1 MKDEA
6 ARQQWVDYYLQIGDE
21 AQARDL
27 GWRPEGEAAAV
38 TMADEPPGAP
48 PAAAPAADAA
58 AGGDGGKEAAA
69 AAAIQAAMRGKVVR
83 AEFQDFKD
91 ETARQQWMAYY
102 LELGEYDAAK
112 EYGWEPPPG
121 WTPPAAGGAPAAA
134 SSEGAAAP
142 VVPPLKF
149 GEAEAGQLAI
159 TNEGGELAES
169 EIPIFSARWFG
180 QVFAAFTPRG
190 ETEEEEAK
198 RKEEKAAILVQAFA
212 RTLLARIAVKDES
225 RKCARRPAL
234 SPRSPTP
241 PSSTAARRRRLPPP
255 PPVGPARTHR
265 PPSPPRPPSGTVCS
279 LCTRTSR
286 RSTRR
291 RSRRSSASRAASR
304 TRRWPS

>member
-1 MKDEA
+1 VKDET

-121 WTPPAAGGAPAAA
+121 WTPPAAGEAPAAA

-225 RKCARRPAL
+225 RKCARA
-234 SPRSPTP
+234 P
-241 PSSTAARRRRLPPP
+241 PSARYPQRRPSRTAARRRRLPPP
-255 PPVGPARTHR
+255 LPVGPAAQ

-279 LCTRTSR
+279 RCTRTSR